1 MYLFDECQQHQSSN
15 KKVASSTLKSDGP
28 TFHSNDS
35 ICGSEKCTVYDEGEQ
50 ICSRIMCH
58 EDLDKYGSQERMT
71 NNVSFAQHVI
81 GRKHSLDDDENGLV
95 LMVPE
100 RPHSMQTNRNNNGEV
115 LLSSGNHL
123 TVAKPMMPNGKQR
136 TDPVTNKGVLRHS
149 IKNSNYLRNM
159 RIHRNSIH
167 YRGAMLSTH
176 RYRLRTSSCPNIYRN
191 SMTTLAQDSETSWK
205 DSVMEVLKSMFDMSL
220 FLNPKFAS
228 FQISTLLLFVW

>member
-1 MYLFDECQQHQSSN
+1 
-15 KKVASSTLKSDGP
+15 
-28 TFHSNDS
+28 
-35 ICGSEKCTVYDEGEQ
+35 
-50 ICSRIMCH
+50 MCD

-71 NNVSFAQHVI
+71 NNVSFAKHVI
-81 GRKHSLDDDENGLV
+81 GRKHSFDDENGLV
-95 LMVPE
+95 LVVPE
-100 RPHSMQTNRNNNGEV
+100 LSHPMQTNRNNNGEV
-115 LLSSGNHL
+115 VSSSGNHL
-123 TVAKPMMPNGKQR
+123 SVAKTIMTNGKQR
-136 TDPVTNKGVLRHS
+136 TAPVTNKGVLRQS

-191 SMTTLAQDSETSWK
+191 SMTTLAQDTETSWK

-228 FQISTLLLFVW
+228 FQTSTVLLFVW